1 MNNIKGLRLDK
12 GIPMPLY
19 EQLRQG
25 LLAAIMDGTIPTG
38 SKMPTEEE
46 LCEAYGISRPVVR
59 QAYKALIESGHV
71 ERRRGAG
78 TFVRSSNS
86 RGRFID
92 KQLSYKEE
100 MAVLGFTHK
109 TVLLKKEWLDAK
121 EVFCGTNIPYS
132 GRVFRLV
139 RMRYAEEKPFV
150 LVENYIP
157 ESVFPDIDTYDFE
170 QNSLYETME
179 REYGE
184 HVVRSHRKIAAIL
197 ADCLIA
203 EKLEIKENAPVMYVE
218 NLVFDQYER
227 AIDLSREYLDGETKT
242 FEFEV
247 FNS

>member
-1 MNNIKGLRLDK
+1 MTAIKGLRLDK

-25 LLAAIMDGTIPTG
+25 LLSAILDGTIPTG

-46 LCEAYGISRPVVR
+46 LCAAYGISRPVVR

-71 ERRRGAG
+71 ERRRGSG

-92 KQLSYKEE
+92 KQLSYKKE
-100 MAVLGFTHK
+100 MEVLGLSHR
-109 TVLLKKEWLDAK
+109 TVMIKSEWVDG
-121 EVFCGTNIPYS
+121 ETISSGNNHPYT
-132 GRVFRLV
+132 GRVFHLV
-139 RMRYAEEKPFV
+139 RMRYAEDKPFV

-157 ESVFPDIDTYDFE
+157 GSVFPEIDRYDFE
-170 QNSLYETME
+170 MNSLYETME
-179 REYGE
+179 REYGV
-184 HVVRSHRKIAAIL
+184 HILRSHRKIAAML
-197 ADCLIA
+197 ADETIA
-203 EKLEIKENAPVMYVE
+203 EKLEIAENAPVMYVE
-218 NLVFDQYER
+218 NLVYDQFER
-227 AIDLSREYLDGETKT
+227 PIDLSREYLDGETKS